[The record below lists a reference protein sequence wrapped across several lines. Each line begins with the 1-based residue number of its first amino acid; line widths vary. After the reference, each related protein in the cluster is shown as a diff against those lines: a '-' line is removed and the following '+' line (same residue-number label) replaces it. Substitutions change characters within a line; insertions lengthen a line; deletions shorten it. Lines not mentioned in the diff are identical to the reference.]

1 VKALLIL
8 DPQRG
13 LSLSPGP
20 IGTSSL
26 GGRTFIIEI
35 IGEIRV
41 LNRLSDGREEY
52 NR

>member
-20 IGTSSL
+20 IASL